1 LNLSAHRHI
10 ARHGAATDTLFQ
22 AFQRHGHILT
32 GLWQALARGE
42 SLRFLETVIRYA
54 VSVAD
59 IDANEL
65 KQVVVGFVN
74 KEAGDIVM
82 TTTAERWMAE
92 GEARG
97 EAKGEI
103 KLLQRQLE
111 RKFPDAPRVDLE
123 GFSQEQLETIGE
135 RILTCETLDEVLDG
149 IG

>member
-1 LNLSAHRHI
+1 M
-10 ARHGAATDTLFQ
+10 
-22 AFQRHGHILT
+22 
-32 GLWQALARGE
+32 
-42 SLRFLETVIRYA
+42 
-54 VSVAD
+54 AD

-92 GEARG
+92 GRAEGEIRG
-97 EAKGEI
+97 EIRGEIKGEI
-103 KLLQRQLE
+103 KLLQRLIE

-123 GFSQEQLETIGE
+123 NFSQEQLETIGE
-135 RILTCETLDEVLDG
+135 RILTCETLGEVLDG